1 QLTPLLATTA
11 VVGMLI
17 QIMSMNGV
25 KGLVSMW
32 VVTAPLTVV
41 WILLPFI
48 IPVSEGLLTY
58 GAATVLGIPLI
69 WMLNSRGIN
78 PVLVLSGLSLM
89 WPLGDGL
96 PPTALIGR
104 LTVNTV
110 GYKGAYGS
118 FLKECIVP
126 WIAITVVGMILVIF
140 ANSLDF
146 LMLAG

>member
-1 QLTPLLATTA
+1 
-11 VVGMLI
+11 
-17 QIMSMNGV
+17 
-25 KGLVSMW
+25 
-32 VVTAPLTVV
+32 LTVV

-110 GYKGAYGS
+110 GYKGSYGS